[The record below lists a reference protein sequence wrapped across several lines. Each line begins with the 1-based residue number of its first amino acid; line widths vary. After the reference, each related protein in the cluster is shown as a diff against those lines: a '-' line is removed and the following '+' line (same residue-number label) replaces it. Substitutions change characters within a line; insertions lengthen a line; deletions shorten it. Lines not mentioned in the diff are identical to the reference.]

1 MPRLT
6 LASRSHDPYWDLD
19 GQGARRSRI
28 QHRVVQW
35 AVRLLIVLV
44 IAVVATRLPS
54 VDPALL
60 TTPAGK
66 PILAGALF
74 SILGVA
80 ALLAL
85 ARIRSVTRH

>member
-1 MPRLT
+1 
-6 LASRSHDPYWDLD
+6 
-19 GQGARRSRI
+19 
-28 QHRVVQW
+28 
-35 AVRLLIVLV
+35 LLIVLV
-44 IAVVATRLPS
+44 IAVVATRLTS

-66 PILAGALF
+66 PILAAALF

>member
-6 LASRSHDPYWDLD
+6 FGPRSHDPFWDLD
-19 GQGARRSRI
+19 GKGARRSRI
-28 QHRVVQW
+28 QRRFVQW
-35 AVRLLIVLV
+35 AVRLAIVLV
-44 IAVVATRLPS
+44 IVVIATHLPS

-66 PILAGALF
+66 PILAGALI